1 MVRLIE
7 HAYRTEVLPM
17 DIVISHHTQ
26 TPIYLQIVNQ
36 IKEMILKGEITDGFV
51 LPSER
56 TMAKQLKVH
65 RNTIIKAYTELKA
78 EDFLESFRGKGYIV
92 CHGSGAPEKT
102 GTSAEISWQSLIKDE
117 YLDLKITF
125 DDLFSKSYSSNKIS
139 FAGGIASVEEYG
151 KDDLALILN
160 DIILSD
166 NTEAYS
172 YTPYQG
178 NRHLRQNI
186 ACFMQG
192 KGIKAK
198 PGEIQILQ
206 ETNQALDYLA
216 ALLIKPGDAVI
227 TEEPVS
233 PDVYRT
239 FTLAG
244 GKVVTVPMDKEG
256 IICDSLEPLIQKYKP
271 RFIYV
276 NPDFHNPT
284 GIVMSM
290 SRRKALLS
298 LSYKYKLPI
307 IEEDASSEIRFEG
320 VRIPSLKALD
330 QGNHVIFIYSFALT
344 FAPGIRMAFVL
355 ADKTLIKSLSYIV
368 SIRLISL
375 DSISQKLL
383 SSYIEKGIYQRNLRN
398 ICTDYKEKRDLM
410 CACLA
415 EARELGLEFHKPSGG
430 VYLWCRLSPDIDYRR
445 LYGKTTEKGVS
456 FIPGNIF
463 YLRGSKGDSYIRL
476 NFSYPSKLE
485 IEKGTRILTEAIRES
500 KEYAAGI
507 EEETIE
513 S

>member
-1 MVRLIE
+1 
-7 HAYRTEVLPM
+7 M
-17 DIVISHHTQ
+17 DIIINHHTQ

-36 IKEMILKGEITDGFV
+36 LKEMIIKGEITDGFV

-56 TMAKQLKVH
+56 TMAKNLNVH

-78 EDFLESFRGKGYIV
+78 EDFLASSQGKGYRVSYQI
-92 CHGSGAPEKT
+92 
-102 GTSAEISWQSLIKDE
+102 GTSEEAKKNEVISWPSLIKDE

-125 DDLFSKSYSSNKIS
+125 DDLFTKSYSSSNIS
-139 FAGGIASVEEYG
+139 FAGGIASTEEYD
-151 KDDLALILN
+151 KEELALILN
-160 DIILSD
+160 DIISSD
-166 NTEAYS
+166 NIEAYS

-178 NRHLRQNI
+178 NLHLRQNI
-186 ACFMQG
+186 ANFMQT

-198 PGEIQILQ
+198 AGEIQILQ

-216 ALLIKPGDAVI
+216 ALLIKPGDVVI

-239 FTLAG
+239 FALAG
-244 GKVVTVPMDKEG
+244 GKVVTVPMDDDG
-256 IICDSLEPLIQKYKP
+256 IICGSLESLILKYNPK
-271 RFIYV
+271 FIYV
-276 NPDFHNPT
+276 NPDFQNPT
-284 GIVMSM
+284 GIVMSL

-298 LSYKYKLPI
+298 LSHKYKLPI

-330 QGNHVIFIYSFALT
+330 KGNNVIFIYSFALT

-398 ICTDYKEKRDLM
+398 ICVDYMEKRDLM
-410 CACLA
+410 CACLE
-415 EARELGLEFHKPSGG
+415 EARLLGLDCRKPTGG
-430 VYLWCRLSPDIDYRR
+430 VYLWCKLAPDIDYHQ
-445 LYGKTTEKGVS
+445 LNVKTTEKGVS

-463 YLRGSKGDSYIRL
+463 YIRGSKGDNYIRL
-476 NFSYPSKLE
+476 NFSYPTKLQ
-485 IEKGTRILTEAIRES
+485 IENGVRILTEAIRES
-500 KEYAAGI
+500 KAVIAEDD
-507 EEETIE
+507 EEIKDR
-513 S
+513 